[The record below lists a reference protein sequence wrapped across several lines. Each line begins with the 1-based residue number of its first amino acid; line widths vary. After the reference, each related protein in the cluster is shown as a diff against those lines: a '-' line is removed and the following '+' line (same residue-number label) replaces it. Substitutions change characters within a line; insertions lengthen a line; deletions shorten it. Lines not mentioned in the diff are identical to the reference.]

1 MLADAFRIRFMNALQ
16 ERGGIFPPCLDGNA
30 GPKLNA
36 GAEEGELEIGGLP
49 KQNSRP
55 VLQEKLNWGFH
66 AAAAMHYLF
75 SAAKV
80 STTH

>member
-1 MLADAFRIRFMNALQ
+1 MLADALRIRFMDALQ
-16 ERGGIFPPCLDGNA
+16 KLGGILLPCLDGNA
-30 GPKLNA
+30 GPKLDA
-36 GAEEGELEIGGLP
+36 RIEKGEMEIGGLP
-49 KQNSRP
+49 KQDSRP